1 MWIQASLILNMVI
14 QLPQNHLLKK
24 KLSNLQ
30 CIGFT
35 PCLKSVFHY
44 MLFYY
49 LTLYSILLD
58 CLSNLT
64 VVPQYFDYFGFI
76 KALKL
81 GNVGTSTLLNQ
92 CAIGNKYLK

>member
-1 MWIQASLILNMVI
+1 MWIQASLIFEYGYPI
-14 QLPQNHLLKK
+14 APKPFIK
-24 KLSNLQ
+24 RKLSNLQ

-76 KALKL
+76 ISLK
-81 GNVGTSTLLNQ
+81 
-92 CAIGNKYLK
+92 IR